1 MNMSERSFDLVVREI
16 VKWSLAEDI
25 GTGDATTNSTIP
37 EKASARAIILCK
49 EDGILAGIPVANE
62 TFRQVDHNSQITFD
76 YSDGDR
82 IKKGKRIAELSGSA
96 RGILTAERTAL
107 NFLQRL
113 SGIATITAQFRD
125 AVKGTKAKI
134 TDTRKTTPGLRVLEK
149 YAVRCGGG
157 INHRMGLY
165 DMILIKD
172 NHIAACGSITNAVKA
187 AKETQR
193 GLKIEVE
200 CKSIKDVK
208 EVIGLSDIDRVMFD
222 NMSVDNI
229 EQAVKIVNS
238 RIETEASGGVNL
250 KTVREIAL
258 AGVDYIS
265 VGYITHS
272 ARALD
277 ISLEIVSMEG

>member
-1 MNMSERSFDLVVREI
+1 MVREI

-37 EKASARAIILCK
+37 EKATAKAMILCK
-49 EDGILAGIPVANE
+49 EDGILAGIPAAIE
-62 TFRQVDHNSQITFD
+62 TFRQVDHNIQISFN

-82 IKKGKRIAELSGSA
+82 MKKGKEIAELSGPA
-96 RGILTAERTAL
+96 RGIITAERTAL

-113 SGIATITAQFRD
+113 SGIATITAQFTD

-172 NHIAACGSITNAVKA
+172 NHIAACGSITNAVKT

-208 EVIGLSDIDRVMFD
+208 EVVGLSGIDRVMFD
-222 NMSVDNI
+222 NMTVDNI
-229 EQAVKIVNS
+229 KQAVRIINS
-238 RIETEASGGVNL
+238 RMETEASGGVNL
-250 KTVREIAL
+250 ETVREIAL

>member
-1 MNMSERSFDLVVREI
+1 MSERSFDLVVREI

>member
-1 MNMSERSFDLVVREI
+1 MSERSFDLVVREI

-25 GTGDATTNSTIP
+25 GTEDATTNSTIP